1 MYILIQDL
9 IFMAKS
15 EIKNLTDS
23 CGKIV
28 NISEHA
34 AMMVPFYYLPLIV
47 LLVLLIKKPFIKM
60 IRLVHQLGMELYSW
74 LFSSL

>member
-1 MYILIQDL
+1 
-9 IFMAKS
+9 MAKS

-34 AMMVPFYYLPLIV
+34 TMMVPFYYLPLIV

-60 IRLVHQLGMELYSW
+60 IRLVVIKINWNETLAGFFIFVTN
-74 LFSSL
+74 LFTADT